1 MIEIRRGM
9 IMTMTIDEALLE
21 MGYVNSKLVTCPDTK
36 RKQIEFR
43 FREACGG
50 IVTIRLPFTEQ
61 AEAILVAGPRTLE
74 DIIHFLSQLQMPN
87 PPTVH

>member
-1 MIEIRRGM
+1 M

-21 MGYVNSKLVTCPDTK
+21 MGYVNSQLVTCPDTN

-43 FREACGG
+43 CREACGG
-50 IVTIRLPFTEQ
+50 IVTIRLPLTEKT
-61 AEAILVAGPRTLE
+61 EAIVLGGLRTLK
-74 DIIHFLSQLQMPN
+74 DIVDFLSQLEKPN